1 MKEEFNVALINRR
14 LEQLESELQEIKE
27 SQKDGFK
34 EIKKEHKE
42 FQEKVE
48 NKFEKLNEQVDEVAS
63 FNDRIEI
70 MFSNFLESQRELKED
85 VSKIAEKVDKE
96 QGWRGIII
104 DILKLAAVII
114 SFIAT
119 GKWLL

>member
-1 MKEEFNVALINRR
+1 MREEFNVALINQR
-14 LEQLESELQEIKE
+14 LEQLETELHEIKE
-27 SQKDGFK
+27 SQKEGFK

-42 FQEKVE
+42 FQQKVE
-48 NKFEKLNEQVDEVAS
+48 TKFEKLNEQVDEVAS

>member
-42 FQEKVE
+42 FQDKVE
-48 NKFEKLNEQVDEVAS
+48 TKFEKLNEQVDEVAS